1 MEKSAKIYVAG
12 HRGLVG
18 SSIVRALQREGYTNI
33 VTATRQEVD
42 LLNQQAV
49 VDFFAE
55 EKPEYVFLSAA
66 KVGGIMANSKWPAD
80 FIYENF
86 MIEAHIIHES
96 VKSGVKKLLFLGS
109 SCIYPKLAEQP
120 IKEESLLTGPLEPT
134 NDAYALAK
142 IAGIK
147 MCEAYNK
154 QYGTQYI
161 SVMPTNLYGPN
172 DNFDLTS
179 SHVMP
184 ALIRKFHEAKIK
196 AEPDVIVW
204 GTGTPVREFLYVD
217 DLADACVYLMNSYT
231 GNKIVNIGTGVGVTI
246 KELAEK
252 IGQVIGYKGEIVF
265 DASKPDGTPIKI
277 NDVSYLKKLGWYAKT
292 DLEQGIK
299 LAYDWYIN
307 NNGERQLMS

>member
-1 MEKSAKIYVAG
+1 MEKNAKIYVAG

-18 SSIVRALQREGYTNI
+18 SSIVRLLQREGYANI
-33 VTATRQEVD
+33 VTATRQEVN

-49 VDFFAE
+49 VDFFAK

-66 KVGGIMANSKWPAD
+66 KVGGIMANSQWPAD
-80 FIYENF
+80 FIYENL
-86 MIEAHIIHES
+86 MIESHIIHES
-96 VKSGVKKLLFLGS
+96 VTNGVKKLLFLGS
-109 SCIYPKLAEQP
+109 SCIYPKMAEQP

-184 ALIRKFHEAKIK
+184 ALIRKFHEAKLSK
-196 AEPDVIVW
+196 ASTVTVW

-217 DLADACVYLMNSYT
+217 DLADACLHLMNTYNGS
-231 GNKIVNIGTGVGVTI
+231 KIVNIGTGIGVTI
-246 KELAEK
+246 RELAEK
-252 IGQVIGYKGEIVF
+252 IGQVVGYEGKIVF
-265 DASKPDGTPIKI
+265 DTSKPDGTPIKI
-277 NDVSYLKKLGWYAKT
+277 NDVAYLKKLGWQAKT

-299 LAYDWYIN
+299 LAYDWYVQN
-307 NNGERQLMS
+307 SKR